1 MNDLEKS
8 KDVPEVQRDYGYN
21 INESKSSE
29 ASESTSFKDKI
40 VERVAKAINEPATR
54 DASHTDSVMV
64 SNNIRTILMGLFT
77 LIGFIIL
84 VFAIFSAIVGVD
96 LAQTA
101 TSVFLAALIAAIVGT
116 FALFA
121 FFIYQVRDK
130 VS

>member
-8 KDVPEVQRDYGYN
+8 KDVPEVQRDYGYD
-21 INESKSSE
+21 INESKSS
-29 ASESTSFKDKI
+29 
-40 VERVAKAINEPATR
+40 VAKAINEPA
-54 DASHTDSVMV
+54 DASHTDSVTV

>member
-77 LIGFIIL
+77 LIGFIIV

-96 LAQTA
+96 LVQTA
-101 TSVFLAALIAAIVGT
+101 TSVFLAALTAAIVGT

>member
-40 VERVAKAINEPATR
+40 VERVAKAINEPAIR
-54 DASHTDSVMV
+54 DASHTDSVTV

-84 VFAIFSAIVGVD
+84 IFAIFSAIVGVD

>member
-8 KDVPEVQRDYGYN
+8 KDVPEVQRDYGSN
-21 INESKSSE
+21 INESKNSE
-29 ASESTSFKDKI
+29 ASGSTSFKDKI
-40 VERVAKAINEPATR
+40 VERVAKTINEPAVT
-54 DASHTDSVMV
+54 HTDSVRV

-101 TSVFLAALIAAIVGT
+101 TSVFLWH
-116 FALFA
+116 
-121 FFIYQVRDK
+121 
-130 VS
+130 

>member
-8 KDVPEVQRDYGYN
+8 KDVPEVQRDYGSN
-21 INESKSSE
+21 INESKNSE

-40 VERVAKAINEPATR
+40 VERVAKVINEPAIR
-54 DASHTDSVMV
+54 DAYTDSVRV

-101 TSVFLAALIAAIVGT
+101 TIVFLTALIAAIVGT

>member
-8 KDVPEVQRDYGYN
+8 KDVPEVQRDYGYD
-21 INESKSSE
+21 INESKSS
-29 ASESTSFKDKI
+29 I
-40 VERVAKAINEPATR
+40 AKAINEPAIR
-54 DASHTDSVMV
+54 DASYTDSVRV

-101 TSVFLAALIAAIVGT
+101 NSVFLAALIAAIVGT

-121 FFIYQVRDK
+121 FFIYQVRYK

>member
-40 VERVAKAINEPATR
+40 VERAAKAINEPATR

>member
-8 KDVPEVQRDYGYN
+8 KDVPGVQRDYGYN

-40 VERVAKAINEPATR
+40 VERVAKAINEPAIR
-54 DASHTDSVMV
+54 DASHTDSVTV
-64 SNNIRTILMGLFT
+64 SNNIKAILMGLFT

>member
-40 VERVAKAINEPATR
+40 VERVAKAINEPAIR
-54 DASHTDSVMV
+54 DASHTDSVTV

>member
-8 KDVPEVQRDYGYN
+8 KDVPEVQRDYGSN
-21 INESKSSE
+21 INESKNSE
-29 ASESTSFKDKI
+29 ASESASFKDKI
-40 VERVAKAINEPATR
+40 VERVAKAINEPAIR
-54 DASHTDSVMV
+54 DASHTDSVRV

-101 TSVFLAALIAAIVGT
+101 TIVFLTALIARHSWDICIIR
-116 FALFA
+116 
-121 FFIYQVRDK
+121 FFHIPSSR
-130 VS
+130 

>member
-8 KDVPEVQRDYGYN
+8 KDVPEVQRDYGSN
-21 INESKSSE
+21 INESKNSE
-29 ASESTSFKDKI
+29 ASESTSFKDEI
-40 VERVAKAINEPATR
+40 VERVAKVINEPAIR
-54 DASHTDSVMV
+54 DAYTDSVRV

-101 TSVFLAALIAAIVGT
+101 TIVFLTALIAAIVGT

>member
-8 KDVPEVQRDYGYN
+8 KDVPEVQRDYGSN
-21 INESKSSE
+21 IDESKNSE

-40 VERVAKAINEPATR
+40 VERVAKAINEPA
-54 DASHTDSVMV
+54 DASHTDSVTV

>member
-40 VERVAKAINEPATR
+40 VERVAKAINEPAIR
-54 DASHTDSVMV
+54 DASHTDSVTV

-101 TSVFLAALIAAIVGT
+101 TSVFLAVLIAAIVGT

>member
-40 VERVAKAINEPATR
+40 VERVAKAINEPAIR
-54 DASHTDSVMV
+54 DASHTDSVRV

>member
-8 KDVPEVQRDYGYN
+8 KDVPEVQRNYGSN
-21 INESKSSE
+21 VNESKSSE

-40 VERVAKAINEPATR
+40 VERVAKAINEPAIR
-54 DASHTDSVMV
+54 DASYTDSVRV

-101 TSVFLAALIAAIVGT
+101 TIVFLTALIAAIVGT

-121 FFIYQVRDK
+121 FFIYQVRGK

>member
-40 VERVAKAINEPATR
+40 VERVAKAINEPAIR
-54 DASHTDSVMV
+54 DASHTDSVTV

-101 TSVFLAALIAAIVGT
+101 TSVFFAALIAAIVGT

>member
-8 KDVPEVQRDYGYN
+8 KDVPEVQRDYGSN
-21 INESKSSE
+21 FNESKNFE

-40 VERVAKAINEPATR
+40 VERAAKAINEPAIR
-54 DASHTDSVMV
+54 DASHTDSVRV

-101 TSVFLAALIAAIVGT
+101 TSVFLTALIAAIVGT

-121 FFIYQVRDK
+121 FFIYHVRDK

>member
-8 KDVPEVQRDYGYN
+8 KDVPEVQRDYGSN
-21 INESKSSE
+21 INESKNSE

-40 VERVAKAINEPATR
+40 VERVAKAINEPAIR
-54 DASHTDSVMV
+54 DAYTDSVRV

-101 TSVFLAALIAAIVGT
+101 TIVFLTALIAAIVGT

>member
-8 KDVPEVQRDYGYN
+8 KDVPEVQRDYGSN
-21 INESKSSE
+21 INESKNSE

-40 VERVAKAINEPATR
+40 VERVAKAINEPAIR
-54 DASHTDSVMV
+54 DASHTDSVTV